1 MLSLSEEFELT
12 TREQELL
19 TTTAVL
25 GQIAGALGGGILANA
40 IGRKKSVVLIVAGYA
55 VFALL
60 GATSVSVPM
69 LVVARL
75 LLGVTIGL
83 SVVVVPVYVAESAP
97 AAVRGSLVTAYQ
109 LATLSGIV
117 VGYLVGYL
125 LAGSHGWRAMFGLA
139 AAPATLLLPLLWRMP
154 DTARWYLLKGR
165 IADARSALRRIQP
178 EADIDAELADMAA
191 AVDERGGGIGEM
203 VRRPYLRATLFVIAL
218 GFLVQITGINAI
230 IYYSPRLFAAMGFA
244 GYFAMLALPA
254 MVQVAG
260 LAAVCASL
268 FLVDRLGRRPILLS
282 GTASHVARRCRAD
295 HRIRQR
301 LRWWHGAGVGVR
313 RRAAVHHRVQLRIRL
328 AGLGVRRGELPV
340 PAAVDGIEPD
350 AHLDTDGQRDRC
362 RLLAHHAACAR
373 RRRRF
378 RGLRHVR
385 RRRVRGRVPLCAG
398 DQGPQT
404 RGDPALLG
412 ERRPLARRAVTGGG
426 RTVTV
431 LGADAVVID
440 GRICRPGWVHTAD
453 GRILSGGA
461 GAPPMPADAEFPD
474 AIVVPGFVDMHVHGG
489 GGASFAD
496 GNAADIARAAE
507 FHLRHGT
514 TTTLASL
521 VTAGPAELLSA
532 VGALAE
538 ATRDGVVAGIH
549 LEGPWLSPARC
560 GAHDHTRMRAPDPA
574 EIESV
579 LAAADGA
586 VRMVTLAPELPGSD
600 AAIRRFRDAEVV
612 VAVGH
617 TDATYTQTRHA
628 IDLGATVGTHLFNA
642 MPPLDHRAPGP
653 VLALL
658 CDPRVTVEIIADGV
672 HVHPAVVHAVIE
684 AVGPDRVAVVTD
696 AIAAAGCGD
705 GAFRLGTMP
714 IEVESSVA
722 RVAGASTLA
731 GSTTTMDQLFRTV
744 AGLGSK
750 SDSAGDVA
758 LAAAVQVTSATP
770 ARALGLTGVGRLAAG
785 YAANLVVLDRDL
797 RVTAVMVND
806 DWRVG

>member
-282 GTASHVARRCRAD
+282 GIATMITADAVLITVFANDSDGGTGLVLGFAGVLLFIIGFNFGFGSLVWVYAAESFPS
-295 HRIRQR
+295 R
-301 LRWWHGAGVGVR
+301 LRSMGSSLMLTSTLTANAIV
-313 RRAAVHHRVQLRIRL
+313 AAFSLTMLRV
-328 AGLGVRRGELPV
+328 LG
-340 PAAVDGIEPD
+340 
-350 AHLDTDGQRDRC
+350 
-362 RLLAHHAACAR
+362 
-373 RRRRF
+373 
-378 RGLRHVR
+378 GLRHVR